1 MIVVRKSDVIDLGP
15 LDFTKHDL
23 GSTAIISDVK
33 ASYKC
38 KCGAVGGT
46 HLASHIATPAEL
58 IKRATKN
65 HELHQVRAL
74 TKMLKEGE

>member
-1 MIVVRKSDVIDLGP
+1 MKVRKSDFVDLGK
-15 LDFTKHDL
+15 LDLTKHNL
-23 GSTAIISDVK
+23 VEIKIASDVK

-38 KCGAVGGT
+38 KCGTVGGT

-74 TKMLKEGE
+74 TKMLKEAL